1 MKYYILKK
9 LYVDKDGNAYWPR
22 HKPYSQ
28 VELPSSIIGKDD
40 YVTFIV
46 DKNEEE
52 EPKLEPRI
60 KSIEEVE
67 ININMPNKVVTP
79 LHLSIEERKDTT
91 TLVIEDKKDKAV
103 SDNSTVEEKNISLSV
118 LNINTAS
125 LDEIAKLPGLTTG
138 VAEKVI
144 AARNS
149 GRIFQ
154 TTDELN
160 TDFKLPFGRV
170 WSNLAF
176 DL

>member
-28 VELPSSIIGKDD
+28 VELPSNIISKDD

-46 DKNEEE
+46 DKDEEE

-79 LHLSIEERKDTT
+79 LHVSIEERKDTT
-91 TLVIEDKKDKAV
+91 TLVIEDKVA
-103 SDNSTVEEKNISLSV
+103 SNISTVEEKNISLPV